1 MRWLLRKIVRYGA
14 TAALLMAGIGLPALA
29 QGAWQDGPAALV
41 LVDAPAS
48 YLGVNIRDVDEHS
61 AKLLG
66 LKSTQGVEVIAVD
79 HDAPAGK
86 VGIRL
91 RDVIITVD
99 GKAVT
104 SANQFRATMR
114 AFPPGRQVNL
124 GVLRDGKPL
133 RFFVKLADRVKLQKQ
148 ALLQHFN
155 VPMPEVGSSFSNAVA
170 MQQEQGQNDG
180 DDGDVVV
187 ARPYRIGAILNPI
200 GPQLAAFFGVK
211 DGTGMLVMSVE
222 DGGPAALAGLHAG
235 DVILKLNDEALVS
248 PLDWMRGMQAA
259 QDRPIQLTIVREKRV
274 QLLTIAPPK
283 TQAWMDGMPF
293 PPVVTLA
300 IEQVRREMR
309 EFPFSSL

>member
-1 MRWLLRKIVRYGA
+1 V
-14 TAALLMAGIGLPALA
+14 LA
-29 QGAWQDGPAALV
+29 QDGWQDGPAQFMV
-41 LVDAPAS
+41 VDAPAS

-86 VGIRL
+86 MGIHL

-114 AFPPGRQVNL
+114 ALPPGREVNL

-133 RFFVKLADRVKLQKQ
+133 RFFVKLADRAKLQHQ
-148 ALLQHFN
+148 ALLQHFS
-155 VPMPEVGSSFSNAVA
+155 VPMPEVGNSFSNAVA
-170 MQQEQGQNDG
+170 MQQDMG
-180 DDGDVVV
+180 DDDDADVIV

-211 DGTGMLVMSVE
+211 DGTGLLVMSVE
-222 DGGPAALAGLHAG
+222 DGGPAAAAGLHAG
-235 DVILKLNDEALVS
+235 DVVLKLNEVTIVS
-248 PLDWMRGMQAA
+248 PLDWMRTMQAA
-259 QDRPIQLTIVREKRV
+259 QDKPIQLTIVREKRIQV
-274 QLLTIAPPK
+274 LTIVAPK
-283 TQAWMDGMPF
+283 TQARLEDLPF
-293 PPVVTLA
+293 APELTLA
-300 IEQVRREMR
+300 LEQLRRQMQAV
-309 EFPFSSL
+309 PFSAL